1 MTLTGLWA
9 RFKAT
14 NKRNAKH
21 LALTIAA
28 LFVGAFLV
36 AGTAGVRINASPSLP
51 LGLYASTRDTAEP
64 LVEFCPPEPYASLA
78 IRRGYRTKGNCPD
91 GGTPLLKPVIAA
103 ENDIVAVSDAG
114 ISVNGHLIS
123 NTRPRRVD
131 TAGRPMPLWPTMTQ
145 RVQPGTIWVAS
156 NFSPRSFDSRY
167 FGPIS
172 ISSIRSRLRPLLTE

>member
-1 MTLTGLWA
+1 MMLTGLSA

-14 NKRNAKH
+14 NKGKAKR

-28 LFVGAFLV
+28 LFVGAFLS
-36 AGTAGVRINASPSLP
+36 AGTASVLINASPSLP
-51 LGLYASTRDTAEP
+51 IGLYVRTGNAAEP
-64 LVEFCPPEPYASLA
+64 RVEFCPPQPYAALA
-78 IRRGYRTKGNCPD
+78 IRRGYRTKGSCPD

-103 ENDIVAVSDAG
+103 EGDIVAVSDAG
-114 ISVNGHLIS
+114 ISVNGQLIP
-123 NTRPRRVD
+123 NTFPRAMD
-131 TAGRPMPLWPTMTQ
+131 TAGRPMPMWPAMTQ

-172 ISSIRSRLRPLLTE
+172 ITSIRSRLRPLVTE

>member
-1 MTLTGLWA
+1 MMLTGLSA

-14 NKRNAKH
+14 NKRKATC

-28 LFVGAFLV
+28 LFVGAFLI

-51 LGLYASTRDTAEP
+51 IGLYVSTGDTAEP

-78 IRRGYRTKGNCPD
+78 IRRGYRTKGSCPD
-91 GGTPLLKPVIAA
+91 GATPLLKPVIAT
-103 ENDIVAVSDAG
+103 EGDIVAMSEAG
-114 ISVNGHLIS
+114 IFVNGQLLR
-123 NTRPRRVD
+123 NTRPRAVD
-131 TAGRPMPLWPTMTQ
+131 TAGRPMPMWPAMTQ

-172 ISSIRSRLRPLLTE
+172 INSIRSRLRPLVTE